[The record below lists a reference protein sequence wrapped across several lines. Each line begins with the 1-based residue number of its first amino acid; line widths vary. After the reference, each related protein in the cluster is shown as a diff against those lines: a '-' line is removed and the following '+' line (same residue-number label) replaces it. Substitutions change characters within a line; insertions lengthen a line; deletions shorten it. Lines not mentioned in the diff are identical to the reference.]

1 MSSLLLKPQIPSFT
15 VPQLSEAMDVL
26 LERAHE
32 LKVIIFLSQS
42 HGMNHFKRFIIILF
56 FLFKCLP
63 FFSYIFLFHDLSKKK
78 KKTCCFMF
86 VTFMGKHINNG
97 FTIYQITMDSLI
109 KKKTIYQ
116 ITNLFC

>member
-56 FLFKCLP
+56 FLFKCLH
-63 FFSYIFLFHDLSKKK
+63 FLAISSCFMTYQKKK
-78 KKTCCFMF
+78 KRPVVSCLLLLWAN
-86 VTFMGKHINNG
+86 INNG

>member
-1 MSSLLLKPQIPSFT
+1 
-15 VPQLSEAMDVL
+15 
-26 LERAHE
+26 
-32 LKVIIFLSQS
+32 
-42 HGMNHFKRFIIILF
+42 
-56 FLFKCLP
+56 
-63 FFSYIFLFHDLSKKK
+63 
-78 KKTCCFMF
+78 MF